1 MTQPLQIEIYK
12 SPILK
17 KRALEVGAITLF
29 LKKLIQE
36 MNATMELNQG
46 VGLAAPQVGISQRII
61 IVKDAEQNHVFLN
74 PEILSKS
81 KQQETDEE
89 GCLSLPGIFLKIKR
103 AKKIEVMAK
112 TPQGKTVRIQATGL
126 GARIFQH
133 EIDHLNG
140 KLILNRISPLKR
152 FGLRKKL
159 SLIKKVHDA

>member
-1 MTQPLQIEIYK
+1 MIKSLQIEIYK

-17 KRALEVGAITLF
+17 KRAFPVGAITPS

-36 MNATMELNQG
+36 MIVSMELNEG

-61 IVKDAEQNHVFLN
+61 IVKDAEQNHGFLN
-74 PEILSKS
+74 PEILSHS
-81 KQQETDEE
+81 KNQETDEE

-103 AKKIEVMAK
+103 AKIVEVLAQ
-112 TPQGKTVRIQATGL
+112 TPQGKTVRIQAKGL

-140 KLILNRISPLKR
+140 KLIIDRISPFKR
-152 FGLRKKL
+152 FQIRKKL
-159 SLIKKVHDA
+159 KNLQKGSK

>member
-1 MTQPLQIEIYK
+1 MIKPLQIEIYE

-17 KRALEVGAITLF
+17 SKALEVGAVTPS
-29 LKKLIQE
+29 LKKLISQ
-36 MNATMELNQG
+36 MILTMDANEG

-61 IVKDAEQNHVFLN
+61 IVKDAQENHGFLN

-81 KQQETDEE
+81 KKQETHEE

-103 AKKIEVMAK
+103 AKEIKLIAK
-112 TPQGKTVRIQATGL
+112 TVKGKAVRIQANGL

-140 KLILNRISPLKR
+140 KLIIDRISPLKR
-152 FGLRKKL
+152 FSLRKKL
-159 SLIKKVHDA
+159 KNLGK